1 MTGKIIDILKNGNIS
16 FPKLLLTSY
25 KDLKIDE
32 KELVVLIYLIN
43 DNEFDPEKIAKD
55 LKMQPM
61 EVLTIISSLSKK
73 DIIKLKS
80 VTKNNIRD
88 EYISLTELYNK
99 LALSLMEEKEPKQ
112 ETTIYDTFEKE
123 FGRTLSPMEYEIIGA
138 WLESGF
144 TEELVIMALK
154 EAIYNHVTN
163 LRYIDTILYEWK
175 KKNIKTK
182 EDVEN
187 QKQTRVKKNAKKEI
201 FDYDWLNE

>member
-1 MTGKIIDILKNGNIS
+1 MFNKLFIL
-16 FPKLLLTSY
+16 L
-25 KDLKIDE
+25 
-32 KELVVLIYLIN
+32 LIYLIN
-43 DNEFDPEKIAKD
+43 NNEFDPETISTNLKIEPK
-55 LKMQPM
+55 
-61 EVLTIISSLSKK
+61 EVLTLINSLSKK

-80 VTKNNIRD
+80 ITKNNIRD
-88 EYISLTELYNK
+88 EYISLNELYNK
-99 LALSLMEEKEPKQ
+99 LALLLMKEEEKKV
-112 ETTIYDTFEKE
+112 ETTIFDAFEKE

-144 TEELVIMALK
+144 TEELVLLALK

-182 EDVEN
+182 EDVLK
-187 QKQTRVKKNAKKEI
+187 QKQTRSKKAEKKEI